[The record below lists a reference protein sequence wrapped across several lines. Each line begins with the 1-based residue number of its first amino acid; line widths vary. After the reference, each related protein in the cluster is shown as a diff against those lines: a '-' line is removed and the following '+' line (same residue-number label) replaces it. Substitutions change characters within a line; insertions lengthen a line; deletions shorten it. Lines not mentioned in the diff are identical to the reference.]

1 MKKMFV
7 HKLNEDDILEIL
19 IEHFQKGK
27 NKKFA
32 VSAKF
37 FGSSGEDLRAVI
49 VMSKKHTAN
58 FDFEAIEKNTDFNG
72 DHSFLNDHPEFD
84 LSKQFKEDKTNN

>member
-1 MKKMFV
+1 MKV
-7 HKLNEDDILEIL
+7 NIHKLNEDDILEIL

-27 NKKFA
+27 NEKSA

-49 VMSKKHTAN
+49 VVTKKHTAK
-58 FDFEAIEKNTDFNG
+58 FDFEEIEKSTDFNG
-72 DHSFLNDHPEFD
+72 DHAFLNNHPEFD
-84 LSKQFKEDKTNN
+84 LSKPFKEGKTNN